1 MEAKLAADAAIDP
14 QRDLR
19 KVFTDVGCDW
29 GDALAASHGRATAM
43 MRELHHET
51 ASLTRIGAK
60 VVPLRAAP
68 SWTLSVADR
77 WGMEKSELFARLRST
92 WLKGLFA
99 GLLLTNT
106 RGSAWVNHV
115 WLKPRET
122 PSIAGLDTFAERLDG
137 LEINVDIAEPFS
149 AEAVYESLNNGSLVA
164 VHDRALAST
173 WLDGL
178 MQALF
183 ARSDRHRAK
192 SLRRLEIVSPRSR
205 SRAPT
210 LTT

>member
-106 RGSAWVNHV
+106 HGSAWVNHV

-122 PSIAGLDTFAERLDG
+122 PSIGSLDTLSERLDG
-137 LEINVDIAEPFS
+137 LELDVDTAASLS
-149 AEAVYESLNNGSLVA
+149 AEAVYESLKNGSLVS

-192 SLRRLEIVSPRSR
+192 SLRRLEIV
-205 SRAPT
+205 
-210 LTT
+210 